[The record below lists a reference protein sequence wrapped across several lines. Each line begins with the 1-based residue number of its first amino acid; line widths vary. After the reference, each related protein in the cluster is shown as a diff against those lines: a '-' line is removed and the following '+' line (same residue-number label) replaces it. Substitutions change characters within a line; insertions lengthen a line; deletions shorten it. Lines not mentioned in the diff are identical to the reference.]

1 MADSPHAS
9 RYDDELE
16 STNRKETETVATMA
30 KEEQTGAGRRQGK
43 PRGGAA
49 AQPRDE
55 AAQLL
60 ADSAELA
67 ASADE
72 ETAGGSTYLVP
83 GLERGLRILAE
94 FSAREPVLG
103 APELSKRIGI
113 PRTTT
118 FRLLQTLEALG
129 FLERVNG
136 DRYFRL
142 SVAVLRLG
150 FEYLSSLEL
159 TDVGTPILERLR
171 DSTGFST
178 HLVIRDQRDVVFVAK
193 AQTHSPMFSSVKV
206 HVGTRLP
213 AHATVH
219 GQVLMGD
226 LSFEELRQL
235 YPEPQLERFTE
246 RTPASVEELYGRVR
260 ESAALGYAVS
270 EASFERG
277 ISVVDAP
284 VRDQAGKIVA
294 ALTVTIPRSDIGLAA
309 DRDPLIIAVC
319 QAALELSERLSYRP
333 RADDPTT
340 MQARRRQVA
349 AS

>member
-1 MADSPHAS
+1 
-9 RYDDELE
+9 
-16 STNRKETETVATMA
+16 MA
-30 KEEQTGAGRRQGK
+30 KEEQTGVGRRQTK
-43 PRGGAA
+43 TRATAA
-49 AQPRDE
+49 AASQSE
-55 AAQLL
+55 AVQTEAKAQAHAAR
-60 ADSAELA
+60 ADSLA
-67 ASADE
+67 ASDDDS
-72 ETAGGSTYLVP
+72 AGGSTYLVP

-171 DSTGFST
+171 DATGFST
-178 HLVIRDQRDVVFVAK
+178 HLLIRDQRDVVFVAK
-193 AQTHSPMFSSVKV
+193 AQTHEPMFSSVKV

-226 LSFEELRQL
+226 LSFEQLRQL
-235 YPEPQLERFTE
+235 YPEPQLERFTD
-246 RTPASVEELYGRVR
+246 RTPATVEELYGRVR

-277 ISVVDAP
+277 ISVVSAP
-284 VRDQAGKIVA
+284 VRDQSGKIAA
-294 ALTVTIPRSDIGLAA
+294 ALTITVPRSDLGESAA
-309 DRDPLIIAVC
+309 RDPLVVSVC

-333 RADDPTT
+333 RPDDPTA
-340 MQARRRQVA
+340 MQARRRQVPA
-349 AS
+349 H

>member
-1 MADSPHAS
+1 MNS
-9 RYDDELE
+9 RK
-16 STNRKETETVATMA
+16 TAAKMA
-30 KEEQTGAGRRQGK
+30 KEEQTGAARKQTR
-43 PRGGAA
+43 PRAA
-49 AQPRDE
+49 AAPVSQDDVMPS
-55 AAQLL
+55 AQE
-60 ADSAELA
+60 SG
-67 ASADE
+67 ADE
-72 ETAGGSTYLVP
+72 DSAGGSTYLVP

-103 APELSKRIGI
+103 APELSRRIGI

-150 FEYLSSLEL
+150 FEYLNSLEL

-171 DSTGFST
+171 DVTGLSS
-178 HLVIRDQRDVVFVAK
+178 HLLIRDQRDVVFVGK
-193 AQTHSPMFSSVKV
+193 AQTHEPMFSSVKV

-226 LSFEELRQL
+226 LTFDELRQL

-246 RTPASVEELYGRVR
+246 RTPATVEELYGRVR
-260 ESAALGYAVS
+260 ESAALGYALS

-277 ISVVDAP
+277 ISVVSAP
-284 VRDQAGKIVA
+284 VRDQSGKIAA
-294 ALTVTIPRSDIGLAA
+294 ALTVTIPRSDLGESEE
-309 DRDPLIIAVC
+309 REPLISAVC
-319 QAALELSERLSYRP
+319 QAALELSERLGYRP
-333 RADDPTT
+333 RADDPTAS
-340 MQARRRQVA
+340 QARRKPVT

>member
-1 MADSPHAS
+1 
-9 RYDDELE
+9 
-16 STNRKETETVATMA
+16 MA
-30 KEEQTGAGRRQGK
+30 KEEQTGAGRKQAKSR
-43 PRGGAA
+43 GAA
-49 AQPRDE
+49 QDD
-55 AAQLL
+55 AAPTQAPG
-60 ADSAELA
+60 ADTPDP
-67 ASADE
+67 ADE
-72 ETAGGSTYLVP
+72 ESSGGSTYLVP

-159 TDVGTPILERLR
+159 TDVGTPILEHLR
-171 DSTGFST
+171 DATGLST
-178 HLVIRDQRDVVFVAK
+178 HLLIRDQRDVVFVAK

-226 LSFEELRQL
+226 LSFDELRQL

-246 RTPASVEELYGRVR
+246 RTPATVEELYERVR
-260 ESAALGYAVS
+260 ESATLGYALS

-277 ISVVDAP
+277 ISVVSAP
-284 VRDQAGKIVA
+284 VRDQSGKIVA
-294 ALTVTIPRSDIGLAA
+294 ALTVTIPRSDIGEAEE
-309 DRDPLIIAVC
+309 RDPLIIAVC
-319 QAALELSERLSYRP
+319 LAALDLSERLSYRP
-333 RADDPTT
+333 RADDPTVA
-340 MQARRRQVA
+340 QARRKTVSA
-349 AS
+349 N

>member
-1 MADSPHAS
+1 
-9 RYDDELE
+9 
-16 STNRKETETVATMA
+16 MA
-30 KEEQTGAGRRQGK
+30 KEEQTGVGRRQAK
-43 PRGGAA
+43 PRAA
-49 AQPRDE
+49 
-55 AAQLL
+55 
-60 ADSAELA
+60 A
-67 ASADE
+67 ASAAQHEPAQSHAQSADVSASANDDDS
-72 ETAGGSTYLVP
+72 AGGSTYLVP

-171 DSTGFST
+171 DATGLST
-178 HLVIRDQRDVVFVAK
+178 HLLIRDQRDVVFVAK
-193 AQTHSPMFSSVKV
+193 AQTHEPMYSSVKV

-246 RTPASVEELYGRVR
+246 RTPATVEELYGRVR

-277 ISVVDAP
+277 ISVVSAP
-284 VRDQAGKIVA
+284 VRDQSGKIAA
-294 ALTVTIPRSDIGLAA
+294 ALTVTIPRSDIGETAE
-309 DRDPLIIAVC
+309 REPLIIAVC
-319 QAALELSERLSYRP
+319 QAALELSERLSYHPRP
-333 RADDPTT
+333 DDPTA
-340 MQARRRQVA
+340 MQARRRSVA
-349 AS
+349 AH

>member
-1 MADSPHAS
+1 
-9 RYDDELE
+9 
-16 STNRKETETVATMA
+16 MA
-30 KEEQTGAGRRQGK
+30 KEEQTGAGRKTAK
-43 PRGGAA
+43 PRGAA
-49 AQPRDE
+49 SLASQEDIAPAQTGSVDS
-55 AAQLL
+55 
-60 ADSAELA
+60 ADSA
-67 ASADE
+67 DE
-72 ETAGGSTYLVP
+72 DSAGGSTYLVP

-94 FSAREPVLG
+94 FSAREPILG

-171 DSTGFST
+171 DVTGLST
-178 HLVIRDQRDVVFVAK
+178 HLLIRDQRDVVFVAK
-193 AQTHSPMFSSVKV
+193 AQTHEPMFSSVKV

-246 RTPASVEELYGRVR
+246 RTPATVEELYGRVR
-260 ESAALGYAVS
+260 ESAALGFALS

-277 ISVVDAP
+277 ISVISAP
-284 VRDQAGKIVA
+284 VRDQSGKIAA
-294 ALTVTIPRSDIGLAA
+294 ALTVTIPRSDIGEA
-309 DRDPLIIAVC
+309 DERDPLIVSVC

-333 RADDPTT
+333 RPDDPTAAR
-340 MQARRRQVA
+340 ARRKPVSA
-349 AS
+349 N

>member
-1 MADSPHAS
+1 
-9 RYDDELE
+9 
-16 STNRKETETVATMA
+16 MA
-30 KEEQTGAGRRQGK
+30 KENMTGAGRKAAK
-43 PRGGAA
+43 PRGDAPT
-49 AQPRDE
+49 AQDE
-55 AAQLL
+55 AAVPVDLG
-60 ADSAELA
+60 ET
-67 ASADE
+67 ADE
-72 ETAGGSTYLVP
+72 ESVGGSTYLVP

-136 DRYFRL
+136 DRHFRL
-142 SVAVLRLG
+142 GVAVLRLG

-159 TDVGTPILERLR
+159 TDIGTPLLERLR
-171 DSTGFST
+171 DATGLSA
-178 HLVIRDQRDVVFVAK
+178 HLLIRDQRDVVFVAK
-193 AQTHSPMFSSVKV
+193 AQTHDPMFSSVKV

-226 LSFEELRQL
+226 LGYEELRQL
-235 YPEPQLERFTE
+235 YPEPQLERFTD
-246 RTPASVEELYGRVR
+246 RTPATVEELNERVR

-277 ISVVDAP
+277 ISVVTAP
-284 VRDQAGKIVA
+284 VRDQTGRIVA
-294 ALTVTIPRSDIGLAA
+294 ALTVTVPRSDIGEAGE
-309 DRDPLIIAVC
+309 REPLIAAVC
-319 QAALELSERLSYRP
+319 TAAVDLSTRLNYRP
-333 RADDPTT
+333 RADDPTVAE
-340 MQARRRQVA
+340 ARRRTVA

>member
-1 MADSPHAS
+1 
-9 RYDDELE
+9 
-16 STNRKETETVATMA
+16 MA
-30 KEEQTGAGRRQGK
+30 KEEQTGAGRKQAKSR
-43 PRGGAA
+43 GAA
-49 AQPRDE
+49 QDDTALSLAPAADIPDTPDPADDE
-55 AAQLL
+55 
-60 ADSAELA
+60 S
-67 ASADE
+67 S
-72 ETAGGSTYLVP
+72 GGSTYLVP

-136 DRYFRL
+136 DRHFRL

-159 TDVGTPILERLR
+159 TDVGTPILEQLR
-171 DSTGFST
+171 DATGLSS
-178 HLVIRDQRDVVFVAK
+178 HLLIRDQRDVVFVAK
-193 AQTHSPMFSSVKV
+193 AQTHEPMFSSVKV

-226 LSFEELRQL
+226 LSFDELRQL

-246 RTPASVEELYGRVR
+246 RTPATVDELSERVR
-260 ESAALGYAVS
+260 ESALLGYALS

-277 ISVVDAP
+277 ISVVSAP
-284 VRDQAGKIVA
+284 VRDQSGKIVA
-294 ALTVTIPRSDIGLAA
+294 ALTVTIPRSDIGEAEE
-309 DRDPLIIAVC
+309 REPLIVQVC
-319 QAALELSERLSYRP
+319 QAALDLSERLSYRP
-333 RADDPTT
+333 RPDDPTVV
-340 MQARRRQVA
+340 QARSKPVSA
-349 AS
+349 N

>member
-1 MADSPHAS
+1 
-9 RYDDELE
+9 
-16 STNRKETETVATMA
+16 MA
-30 KEEQTGAGRRQGK
+30 KENMTGAGRKQAR
-43 PRGGAA
+43 PRGDAPAPHEEAA
-49 AQPRDE
+49 APVDLTDTADDE
-55 AAQLL
+55 
-60 ADSAELA
+60 S
-67 ASADE
+67 
-72 ETAGGSTYLVP
+72 AGGSTYLVP

-136 DRYFRL
+136 DRHFRL

-159 TDVGTPILERLR
+159 TDVGTPLLERLR
-171 DSTGFST
+171 DATGLSA
-178 HLVIRDQRDVVFVAK
+178 HLLIRDQRDVVFVAK
-193 AQTHSPMFSSVKV
+193 AQAHDPMFSSVKV

-226 LSFEELRQL
+226 LTYDELRQL
-235 YPEPQLERFTE
+235 YPEPQLERFTD
-246 RTPASVEELYGRVR
+246 RTPATVEELNERVR
-260 ESAALGYAVS
+260 ESAAQGYAVS

-277 ISVVDAP
+277 ISVVTAP
-284 VRDQAGKIVA
+284 VRDQTGRIVA
-294 ALTVTIPRSDIGLAA
+294 ALTVTVPRSDIGDASE
-309 DRDPLIIAVC
+309 REPLIAAVC
-319 QAALELSERLSYRP
+319 NAAVELSTRLNYRP
-333 RADDPTT
+333 PADDPTAVE
-340 MQARRRQVA
+340 ARRRTIA